1 MAKQEW
7 IDFKLVQA
15 QKITTGTHSDS
26 SNEDLNAVR
35 LLTGK
40 TRLNTHSI
48 FL

>member
-7 IDFKLVQA
+7 TDFKSVQA
-15 QKITTGTHSDS
+15 QKIKTGTHLDP
-26 SNEDLNAVR
+26 SNEDLSAVR